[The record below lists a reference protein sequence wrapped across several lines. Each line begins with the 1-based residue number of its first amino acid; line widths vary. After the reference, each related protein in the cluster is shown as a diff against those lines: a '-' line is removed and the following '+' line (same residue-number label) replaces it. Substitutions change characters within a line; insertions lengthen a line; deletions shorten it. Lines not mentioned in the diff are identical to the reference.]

1 MNERKSILGDVPTSH
16 RERLR
21 QQFLAGDSTLAEEQ
35 ELELLL
41 SFSIA
46 RKDVA
51 PLARNL
57 ITTFGCPSLS
67 SAERF
72 EDLRIR

>member
-1 MNERKSILGDVPTSH
+1 MNERESILGDGPASH
-16 RERLR
+16 RKRLR

-51 PLARNL
+51 PLAR
-57 ITTFGCPSLS
+57 S
-67 SAERF
+67 SAAF
-72 EDLRIR
+72 LFGSGSND